1 MKKTLTLK
9 QNMLYGAGSFPAN
22 LVFVTGGAWLLYY
35 YVGVEGL
42 GNQYITPLA
51 FSISLGLMRVI
62 DGITDTLVGNWSDN
76 LQTRWGRRTPLI
88 ALGTPLLV
96 IFFILLW
103 TPPVDGL
110 SMVNALYFFI
120 VYNLV
125 FFTSTLIMVPYQAL
139 LPELATTSRERISLS
154 AMMAYFGII
163 GAVVASFISGLIIDF
178 WGFIVMGVIIG
189 VLLLTYYLPLFSFR
203 EQEITMVKDGQA
215 KIGFLVSLKETF
227 TNIPFLHFIGGFVFF
242 KMGFELILAILPYM
256 VVLMLKESEGM
267 SGLITGVCLIA
278 MAGSIPLV
286 SRLATA
292 WGKKKVFIVSLV
304 ALAIYFPW
312 MYFIGFLPGVRG
324 LYQGFIYV
332 FFLGIFLA
340 ALFVLPNAILA
351 DIVDYDETRT
361 GRRREAMYYG
371 VQGVLYK
378 VSTALSA
385 LVISGLFITFGY
397 SQANP
402 LGVRLAGPAAAFF
415 IVIALVCF
423 LGYPLSDKTGT
434 AQGGEIAGEQANS

>member
-1 MKKTLTLK
+1 MKKTLTRK
-9 QNMLYGAGSFPAN
+9 QKMLYGAGSFPAN

-35 YVGVEGL
+35 YVGVEGH
-42 GNQYITPLA
+42 GNQFITPLA
-51 FSISLGLMRVI
+51 FSIALGLMRVI

-76 LQTRWGRRTPLI
+76 LNTRWGRRTPLI

-96 IFFILLW
+96 LFFILLW

-110 SMVNALYFFI
+110 STLNAVYFFI

-139 LPELATTSRERISLS
+139 LPELATTSLERVSLS
-154 AMMAYFGII
+154 ATMAYFGII
-163 GAVVASFISGLIIDF
+163 GAVVASFISGLIIDM
-178 WGFIVMGVIIG
+178 WGFIVMGLIIG
-189 VLLLTYYLPLFSFR
+189 ALLFTYYLPLLSFR
-203 EQEITMVKDGQA
+203 EKEITMVKTGQE
-215 KIGFLVSLKETF
+215 KIGFMVSLKETF

-242 KMGFELILAILPYM
+242 KMGFELVLAILPYM

-267 SGLITGVCLIA
+267 SGLITGVCLLA
-278 MAGSIPLV
+278 MAIAIPV
-286 SRLATA
+286 ISRLSAT

-304 ALAIYFPW
+304 SLALYFPW
-312 MYFIGFLPGVRG
+312 MYFIGFLPGLRG

-378 VSTALSA
+378 ISTALSA

-402 LGVRLAGPAAAFF
+402 LGVRLAGPAAAIF
-415 IVIALVCF
+415 IIIGLICF
-423 LGYPLSDKTGT
+423 LGYPLADKNI
-434 AQGGEIAGEQANS
+434 AAEGGEAAGEQANT